1 MAIAYN
7 SLFYAQRVG
16 IFDGAD
22 CETPAA
28 GSHCVRPGSGE
39 KAPGAA
45 LLEARGRSSR
55 TRAIRSKSRASEPHA
70 DRRRNAG
77 AATIG
82 SPGYIAHLT
91 ASRPLRIGNGVAL
104 SKTRRRKAKLW
115 PEISPNLS
123 VQTIN
128 GGGTMIIAAAIAITL
143 LSAVLYGMNETFDS
157 L

>member
-1 MAIAYN
+1 M
-7 SLFYAQRVG
+7 
-16 IFDGAD
+16 
-22 CETPAA
+22 
-28 GSHCVRPGSGE
+28 
-39 KAPGAA
+39 
-45 LLEARGRSSR
+45 
-55 TRAIRSKSRASEPHA
+55 
-70 DRRRNAG
+70 
-77 AATIG
+77 
-82 SPGYIAHLT
+82 
-91 ASRPLRIGNGVAL
+91 AL

>member
-1 MAIAYN
+1 M
-7 SLFYAQRVG
+7 G

-22 CETPAA
+22 CEPPPTGSQCDPAW
-28 GSHCVRPGSGE
+28 GQEKKRLGPRCPRPPQIGKNACDRLKKG
-39 KAPGAA
+39 
-45 LLEARGRSSR
+45 
-55 TRAIRSKSRASEPHA
+55 RASEPRA
-70 DRRRNAG
+70 DRRRNAE
-77 AATIG
+77 AATNG
-82 SPGYIAHLT
+82 SPGYIDHLT
-91 ASRPLRIGNGVAL
+91 ASKPLRIGNGVAL

-115 PEISPNLS
+115 PEISTNLS